1 MNLKHYYYYFQ
12 SALSPKLCDEIINYG
27 KQHKVEMAVT
37 GGVESDD
44 GSSRKADGSLKKSV
58 IKNIQKK
65 RKSDIVW
72 MNDRWIYKEI
82 HPLIHEANAKAGWNF
97 EWDWSESC
105 QFTKYG
111 VGQYYGWHCDSWE
124 KPYDRSKAKDDNG
137 VPYAETGNYPIDH
150 GKIRKLSVTIS
161 LNDPS
166 EYDGGNLQFDFRNQ
180 IDWERNKKKAIKSCT
195 EIRPRGSV
203 IVFPSFVWHRVE
215 PVTRGTRYSLVIWN
229 LGYPFR

>member
-1 MNLKHYYYYFQ
+1 MNLKNYYYYFQ
-12 SALSPKLCDEIINYG
+12 SALSPKICDDILEYG
-27 KQHKVEMAVT
+27 KRHQTEMAVT
-37 GGVESDD
+37 GGVENVIKSKGKLD
-44 GSSRKADGSLKKSV
+44 KKD

-82 HPLIHEANAKAGWNF
+82 HPFIHDANRLAGWNF
-97 EWDWSESC
+97 DWDWSESC

-124 KPYDRSKAKDDNG
+124 EPYKRPQNADG
-137 VPYAETGNYPIDH
+137 TWPMDH

-161 LNDPS
+161 LCDPS
-166 EYDGGNLQFDFRNQ
+166 EYVGGNLEFDFRNSM
-180 IDWERNKKKAIKSCT
+180 DTEWKKGKTTKECV
-195 EIRPRGSV
+195 EIRPRGSI
-203 IVFPSFVWHRVE
+203 IVFPSFVWHRVT
-215 PVTRGTRYSLVIWN
+215 PVTKGTRYSLVIWN